1 MIREE
6 NWSGKL
12 IREKNWSGKLI
23 REKNWSGKLIRE
35 KNWSDKFFNI
45 YSTRLVC
52 YKKSGRLRF
61 NRQYHFQVVFYR
73 VGEIFEIIK

>member
-1 MIREE
+1 M
-6 NWSGKL
+6 

-23 REKNWSGKLIRE
+23 REENWSGKLIWE
-35 KNWSDKFFNI
+35 KKWSDKLIWEKKWSDKFFNI

-52 YKKSGRLRF
+52 YKKFGWLRF
-61 NRQYHFQVVFYR
+61 NQQYHFQVVFYW